1 MEADVQTTESASAT
15 AVLEA
20 DQSLPQVPRAPA
32 PWQLEGSAYVMLVR
46 MPEDVLDHA
55 AFVPASLAGK
65 RKSRVS
71 VVMWVDYHKS
81 NCGPYRELLVVPASF
96 ATDGGTYHSIS
107 RIYVSTYDSV
117 VNGRANWGIPKDR
130 ADFSAGPAADGGE
143 HLSASRDGHVFAELS
158 VRAFGPTLPV
168 RSWLLPPSVLTLVQ
182 HWLGQSYRLT
192 LKAGG
197 VMRMAKLQSWR
208 FDPQYF
214 PDLARGRVLAAA
226 YLPRFEMEFPVAQV
240 KPLPA

>member
-1 MEADVQTTESASAT
+1 MEADVQTSESTSAT

-20 DQSLPQVPRAPA
+20 DHTLPQVPRAPA
-32 PWQLEGSAYVMLVR
+32 PWQLEGSAYVLLVN
-46 MPEDVLDHA
+46 MPEQVLDQA

-65 RKSRVS
+65 RKSRMS
-71 VVMWVDYHKS
+71 VVMWVDYRKS
-81 NCGPYRELLVVPASF
+81 NAGPYRELLMVPGTF
-96 ATDGGTYHSIS
+96 ATDEGTYHSIS
-107 RIYVSTYDSV
+107 RIFVSTYDSV

-130 ADFSAGPAADGGE
+130 ADFSAEPAADGGE
-143 HLSASRDGHVFAELS
+143 HLRAGRDGHVFAELN

-168 RSWLLPPSVLTLVQ
+168 RSWLLPPRMLTLVQ
-182 HWLGQSYRLT
+182 HWRGQSYRLT
-192 LKAGG
+192 LKARG

-226 YLPRFEMEFPVAQV
+226 HLPRFEMEFPVAEL